1 MCNTLTLHDC
11 ATIMRDRGFRTS
23 TGRLAKGIE
32 SGVYPFGRMINRGPS
47 GRRSFEIFAGDF
59 YRWLDHRTRT
69 EEA

>member
-1 MCNTLTLHDC
+1 MCQSLTLHDC
-11 ATIMRDRGFRTS
+11 ATIMRNRGFKTS

-59 YRWLDHRTRT
+59 YRWLDQRAGM
-69 EEA
+69 EDA